1 MTCGGI
7 STFLK
12 QFADFCWVREIAT
25 GRLLELKTLW
35 IEIMQYVAIMQLYST
50 VYAKQNQW
58 QISGMYRYRA
68 VELEVQT

>member
-25 GRLLELKTLW
+25 ERLLELKTLW
-35 IEIMQYVAIMQLYST
+35 IEIMQYVAIMQLFVLMSHD
-50 VYAKQNQW
+50 
-58 QISGMYRYRA
+58 
-68 VELEVQT
+68 